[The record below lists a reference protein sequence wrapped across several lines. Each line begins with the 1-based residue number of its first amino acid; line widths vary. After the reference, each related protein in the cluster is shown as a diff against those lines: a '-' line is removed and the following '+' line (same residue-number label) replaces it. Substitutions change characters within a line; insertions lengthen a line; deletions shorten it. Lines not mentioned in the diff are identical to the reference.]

1 MKVVFLYDDV
11 LDIVSDTSFYITIPT
26 DQVYLYQPAYAH
38 LMSDTDIKA
47 TNDVNAKITVEG
59 MPRLKFQDQTD
70 FRTNRKGDCFIY
82 DADFKF
88 YIVFGALE
96 SGGYRGGI
104 NF

>member
-1 MKVVFLYDDV
+1 
-11 LDIVSDTSFYITIPT
+11 
-26 DQVYLYQPAYAH
+26 
-38 LMSDTDIKA
+38 MSDTDIKA